1 MMVWGMVI
9 PLLST
14 FQYPGKIKMRRP
26 FGYATKDPVVK
37 HVLFTIGACRPE
49 DRQTGP
55 AEQELMS

>member
-1 MMVWGMVI
+1 MVWCVLT

-14 FQYPGKIKMRRP
+14 FQYPEEMKMGRP
-26 FGYATKDPVVK
+26 FGYAANDPVVK

-49 DRQTGP
+49 DRQPGL